1 MLINDPI
8 AAIVIKLFYD
18 GYKIQHH
25 TFNSKSE
32 RAIKIDVGSQYD
44 LLIVEID
51 YEMYVLYIDG
61 DRENGFVFELH
72 QLDNLPKNIEIYCK
86 EYTNA
91 MGIDYESNFK
101 FKQ

>member
-1 MLINDPI
+1 MLNDSFATI
-8 AAIVIKLFYD
+8 AIKLFYD
-18 GYKIQHH
+18 GYKIQQHLV
-25 TFNSKSE
+25 NSKSE

-44 LLIVEID
+44 LLSVEID
-51 YEMYVLYIDG
+51 YEMNVLYIDG

-72 QLDNLPKNIEIYCK
+72 QLENLPKNIEIYCK
-86 EYTNA
+86 EYAKA

>member
-1 MLINDPI
+1 MLNDSFATI
-8 AAIVIKLFYD
+8 AIKLFYD

-25 TFNSKSE
+25 IVNSKSE

-61 DRENGFVFELH
+61 DKENGFVFELH
-72 QLDNLPKNIEIYCK
+72 QLENLPKNIEIYCK
-86 EYTNA
+86 EYAKA
-91 MGIDYESNFK
+91 MEIDYESNFK

>member
-1 MLINDPI
+1 MLNDSFATI
-8 AAIVIKLFYD
+8 AIKLFYD
-18 GYKIQHH
+18 GYKIQQHLV
-25 TFNSKSE
+25 NSKSE

-72 QLDNLPKNIEIYCK
+72 QLENLPKNIEIYCK
-86 EYTNA
+86 EYAKA

>member
-1 MLINDPI
+1 MLNDSFATI
-8 AAIVIKLFYD
+8 AIKLFYD

-32 RAIKIDVGSQYD
+32 RVIKIDVGSQYD
-44 LLIVEID
+44 LLIIEID

-61 DRENGFVFELH
+61 DRENGFVFELR
-72 QLDNLPKNIEIYCK
+72 QLENLQRNIETYCK
-86 EYTNA
+86 EYAKA
-91 MGIDYESNFK
+91 MEIDYESVFK